1 MGYLKGCESSRNLR
15 KEIKEDVKREKK
27 KKKEVSMRKIFHAKF
42 REKSRSAINKI
53 LVGVRIRGSRRD
65 YFSLLRDLLLS
76 NRPL

>member
-1 MGYLKGCESSRNLR
+1 MK
-15 KEIKEDVKREKK
+15 
-27 KKKEVSMRKIFHAKF
+27 KIFHAKF